1 MPFMHPNRII
11 MTAFFLQPIAFGSW
25 LPQIPGVQERLSLGP
40 AELAVAL
47 LGLPTGILLMLPFAG
62 QLVGRIGSR
71 NTLIFGF
78 PVFLA
83 LVPLPVAAP
92 DIVSLFLLL
101 ALLGIGLST
110 IELGLNVEADVIEKR
125 GTVSIMNRCHGFWS
139 LGIMTGS
146 LVGAGFLALHTS
158 PFIAI
163 SLLSL
168 VLMPVSVIV
177 CRALP
182 VHAAP
187 VAETQPRSSWR
198 LPSPGILGISLFVFG
213 ITMTEGAVAD
223 WSAVYLKDVFQ
234 TTGMATG
241 MGYVVFAMMVSI
253 GRFVGDAAKERFG
266 AVLLARLCL
275 IFAVGGMLLVVTAPV
290 PALVYLGL
298 ASVGLG
304 VSVGFPL
311 AVTASADLGDRPAAE
326 NVAILSFIALL
337 GFLIGPPMIGFV
349 AEVLGLRS
357 GLATLLPPL
366 VVSILL
372 AGLLGRRKLA

>member
-1 MPFMHPNRII
+1 MPMMHPKTAI
-11 MTAFFLQPIAFGSW
+11 MAAFFLQPIAFGSW
-25 LPQIPGVQERLSLGP
+25 LPQIPAVQERLALGP
-40 AELAVAL
+40 AELAIAL

-62 QLVGRIGSR
+62 HLVGRIGSR

-83 LVPLPVAAP
+83 LVPVPVAAP

-101 ALLGIGLST
+101 VLLGVGLST

-146 LVGAGFLALHTS
+146 LIGAGFLAVHTA
-158 PFIAI
+158 PFVAI
-163 SLLSL
+163 GLLSL
-168 VLMPVSVIV
+168 VLMPISVIV

-182 VHAAP
+182 LHEAP
-187 VAETQPRSSWR
+187 VAMAQPRSSWR
-198 LPSPGILGISLFVFG
+198 LPSPAILGISLFVFG

-223 WSAVYLKDVFQ
+223 WSAVYLKDVFE
-234 TTGMATG
+234 TVGMATG
-241 MGYVVFAMMVSI
+241 LGYVMFAMMVSV
-253 GRFVGDAAKERFG
+253 GRFLGDAAKERFG
-266 AVLLARLCL
+266 AVALARLCL
-275 IFAVGGMLLVVTAPV
+275 LFALFGMLMVVTAPATV
-290 PALVYLGL
+290 LVYLGL
-298 ASVGLG
+298 GCVGLG

-349 AEVLGLRS
+349 AQVLGLRS

-366 VVSILL
+366 LLSLLL
-372 AGLLGRRKLA
+372 ASLLSRRKRA

>member
-1 MPFMHPNRII
+1 MPPKPAI
-11 MTAFFLQPIAFGSW
+11 MSAFFLQPIAFGSW
-25 LPQIPGVQERLSLGP
+25 LPQIPGVQERLALGP
-40 AELAVAL
+40 AELAIAL

-125 GTVSIMNRCHGFWS
+125 GTASIMNRCHGFWS

-146 LVGAGFLALHTS
+146 LIGAVFLAIEAP
-158 PFIAI
+158 PFLAI
-163 SLLSL
+163 GLLSL
-168 VLMPVSVIV
+168 LLAPVALVV

-182 VHAAP
+182 SHAAP
-187 VAETQPRSSWR
+187 VAEAEKRSSWR
-198 LPSPGILGISLFVFG
+198 LPGPAILGISLFVFG

-223 WSAVYLKDVFQ
+223 WSAVYLKDVLA
-234 TTGMATG
+234 TSGMATG
-241 MGYVVFAMMVSI
+241 MGYVVFAMMVSL
-253 GRFVGDAAKERFG
+253 GRFLGDGAKERLG
-266 AVLLARLCL
+266 AVVLARICL
-275 IFAVGGMLLVVTAPV
+275 SLSLAGMLLVVVAPV
-290 PALVYLGL
+290 TIIVYLGL
-298 ASVGLG
+298 ACVGLG

-326 NVAILSFIALL
+326 NVAILSFIALF
-337 GFLIGPPMIGFV
+337 GFLVGPPMIGFV
-349 AEVLGLRS
+349 AELAGLRS

-366 VVSILL
+366 ILSMAL
-372 AGLLGRRKLA
+372 AGLLHRRKAA

>member
-1 MPFMHPNRII
+1 MSPKATI

-40 AELAVAL
+40 AELAIAL

-158 PFIAI
+158 PFVAI
-163 SLLSL
+163 GLLSL
-168 VLMPVSVIV
+168 ILMPVSVFV

-187 VAETQPRSSWR
+187 ATDSQPRSSLR

-223 WSAVYLKDVFQ
+223 WSAVYLKDVFS

-241 MGYVVFAMMVSI
+241 MGYVVFAMMVSV
-253 GRFVGDAAKERFG
+253 GRFLGDAAKERFG

-275 IFAVGGMLLVVTAPV
+275 LFALFGMLLVVMAPAT
-290 PALVYLGL
+290 ALVYLGL
-298 ASVGLG
+298 GFVGLG

-337 GFLIGPPMIGFV
+337 GFLVGPPMIGFV
-349 AEVLGLRS
+349 AEGLGLRS

-366 VVSILL
+366 LLSILL
-372 AGLLGRRKLA
+372 AGLLRRRSPG

>member
-1 MPFMHPNRII
+1 MSPKLTI
-11 MTAFFLQPIAFGSW
+11 MAAFFLQPIAFGSW
-25 LPQIPGVQERLSLGP
+25 LPQIPVVQERLSLGP

-125 GTVSIMNRCHGFWS
+125 GTASIMNRCHGFWS

-146 LVGAGFLALHTS
+146 LIGAGFLALQTE

-163 SLLSL
+163 GVLSL
-168 VLMPVSVIV
+168 ILIPVSIVV

-182 VHAAP
+182 LHDAP
-187 VAETQPRSSWR
+187 AVETRVKSSWR
-198 LPSPGILGISLFVFG
+198 LPSPAILGISLFVFG

-223 WSAVYLKDVFQ
+223 WSAVYLKDEFA
-234 TTGMATG
+234 TAGTATG
-241 MGYVVFAMMVSI
+241 MGYVVFAMMVSL
-253 GRFVGDAAKERFG
+253 GRFLGDEAKGRFG
-266 AVLLARLCL
+266 AVMLARLCL
-275 IFAVGGMLLVVTAPV
+275 LFALGGMLLVVTAPAT
-290 PALVYLGL
+290 ALVYVGL
-298 ASVGLG
+298 ACVGLG

-311 AVTASADLGDRPAAE
+311 AVTAAADLGDRPAAE

-337 GFLIGPPMIGFV
+337 GFLVGPPMIGFV
-349 AEVLGLRS
+349 AEWLGLRS

-366 VVSILL
+366 LLSILL
-372 AGLLGRRKLA
+372 AGLLRRRQGA

>member
-1 MPFMHPNRII
+1 MPPKPAI

-25 LPQIPGVQERLSLGP
+25 LPQIPGVQERLALGP
-40 AELAVAL
+40 AELAIAL

-62 QLVGRIGSR
+62 QLVARIGSR

-92 DIVSLFLLL
+92 DIGSLFLLL

-110 IELGLNVEADVIEKR
+110 IELALNVEADVIEKR

-146 LVGAGFLALHTS
+146 LIGAGFLALDVWS
-158 PFIAI
+158 FLAI
-163 SLLSL
+163 GLLSL
-168 VLMPVSVIV
+168 LLAPVALVV

-182 VHAAP
+182 IQAGQADE
-187 VAETQPRSSWR
+187 AEKRSSWSM
-198 LPSPGILGISLFVFG
+198 PSPAILGISLFVFG

-223 WSAVYLKDVFQ
+223 WSAVYLKDIFA
-234 TTGMATG
+234 TSGMATG
-241 MGYVVFAMMVSI
+241 MGYVVFAMLVSV
-253 GRFVGDAAKERFG
+253 GRFLGDAAKERLG
-266 AVLLARLCL
+266 AVVLARICL
-275 IFAVGGMLLVVTAPV
+275 SLSLAGMLLVVVAPV
-290 PALVYLGL
+290 TTIVYLGL
-298 ASVGLG
+298 ACVGLG

-326 NVAILSFIALL
+326 NVAILSFIALF
-337 GFLIGPPMIGFV
+337 GFLVGPPMIGFV
-349 AEVLGLRS
+349 AELAGLRS

-366 VVSILL
+366 VLSILL
-372 AGLLGRRKLA
+372 AGLLRRRKAA

>member
-1 MPFMHPNRII
+1 MPPKPAI
-11 MTAFFLQPIAFGSW
+11 MSAFFLQPIAFGSW
-25 LPQIPGVQERLSLGP
+25 LPQIPGVQERLALGP

-47 LGLPTGILLMLPFAG
+47 LGLPTGILLMLSFAG

-71 NTLIFGF
+71 NTLIYGF

-125 GTVSIMNRCHGFWS
+125 GTASIMNRCHGFWS

-146 LVGAGFLALHTS
+146 LIGAVFLAIEAS
-158 PFIAI
+158 PFLAI
-163 SLLSL
+163 GLLSL
-168 VLMPVSVIV
+168 LLAPVALVV

-182 VHAAP
+182 AHAAP
-187 VAETQPRSSWR
+187 VAEAEKRPSWR
-198 LPSPGILGISLFVFG
+198 LPGPAILGISLFVFG

-223 WSAVYLKDVFQ
+223 WSAVYLKDIFA
-234 TTGMATG
+234 TSGMATG
-241 MGYVVFAMMVSI
+241 MGYVVFAMMVSL
-253 GRFVGDAAKERFG
+253 GRFLGDAAKERFG
-266 AVLLARLCL
+266 PVILARICL
-275 IFAVGGMLLVVTAPV
+275 SLSLAGMLLVVVAPV
-290 PALVYLGL
+290 TTIVYLGL
-298 ASVGLG
+298 ACVGLG

-326 NVAILSFIALL
+326 NVAILSFIALF
-337 GFLIGPPMIGFV
+337 GFLVGPPMIGFV
-349 AEVLGLRS
+349 AELSGLRS

-366 VVSILL
+366 ILSMAL
-372 AGLLGRRKLA
+372 AGLLRRRKVA

>member
-1 MPFMHPNRII
+1 MSPKFAI

-25 LPQIPGVQERLSLGP
+25 LPQIPAVQERLSLGP
-40 AELAVAL
+40 AELAIAL
-47 LGLPTGILLMLPFAG
+47 LGLPTGILLTLPFAG
-62 QLVGRIGSR
+62 RLVGRIGSR

-78 PVFLA
+78 PAFLA

-146 LVGAGFLALHTS
+146 LIGAGFLAVETS
-158 PFIAI
+158 AFVAI
-163 SLLSL
+163 GLLSIGL
-168 VLMPVSVIV
+168 VPISVLI

-182 VHAAP
+182 LHAPAS
-187 VAETQPRSSWR
+187 AETGGRSSWR
-198 LPSPGILGISLFVFG
+198 MPSPAILGISLFVFG

-223 WSAVYLKDVFQ
+223 WSAVYLKDVFA
-234 TTGMATG
+234 TTGVATG
-241 MGYVVFAMMVSI
+241 LGYVVFAMMVSA
-253 GRFVGDAAKERFG
+253 GRFLGDAAKERLG
-266 AVLLARLCL
+266 AVALARLCL
-275 IFAVGGMLLVVTAPV
+275 LFALGGMLLVVTAPV
-290 PALVYLGL
+290 TGLVYLGL
-298 ASVGLG
+298 GCVGLG

-311 AVTASADLGDRPAAE
+311 AVTASADLGDRPPAE

-366 VVSILL
+366 LLSILL
-372 AGLLGRRKLA
+372 AGLLRRRQKG

>member
-1 MPFMHPNRII
+1 MSPKAII

-25 LPQIPGVQERLSLGP
+25 LPQISGVQERLSLGP
-40 AELAVAL
+40 AELAIAL

-71 NTLIFGF
+71 NTLIYGF

-101 ALLGIGLST
+101 VLLGVGLST

-139 LGIMTGS
+139 LGIMIGS
-146 LVGAGFLALHTS
+146 LIGAAFLALHTS
-158 PFIAI
+158 PFMAI
-163 SLLSL
+163 GLLSL
-168 VLMPVSVIV
+168 VLMPVSVFV

-187 VAETQPRSSWR
+187 PMESRPRSSWR
-198 LPSPGILGISLFVFG
+198 LPSPGILGISLFVVG

-223 WSAVYLKDVFQ
+223 WSAVYLKDVFE

-241 MGYVVFAMMVSI
+241 MGYVVFAMMVSA
-253 GRFVGDAAKERFG
+253 GRFLGDAAKERFG
-266 AVLLARLCL
+266 AVALARLCL
-275 IFAVGGMLLVVTAPV
+275 LFALFGMLFVVMAPAT
-290 PALVYLGL
+290 ALVYLGL
-298 ASVGLG
+298 ALVGLG

-337 GFLIGPPMIGFV
+337 GFLVGPPMIGFV
-349 AEVLGLRS
+349 AEGLGLRS

-366 VVSILL
+366 LLSILL
-372 AGLLGRRKLA
+372 AGLLRRRSQG

>member
-1 MPFMHPNRII
+1 MSPKLTI
-11 MTAFFLQPIAFGSW
+11 MAAFFLQPIAFGSW
-25 LPQIPGVQERLSLGP
+25 LPQIPVVQERLSLGP

-47 LGLPTGILLMLPFAG
+47 LGLPIGILLMLPFAG

-101 ALLGIGLST
+101 VLLGVGLST

-125 GTVSIMNRCHGFWS
+125 GTASIMNRCHGFWS

-146 LVGAGFLALHTS
+146 LIGAGFLALQTE
-158 PFIAI
+158 PFVAI
-163 SLLSL
+163 GVLSL
-168 VLMPVSVIV
+168 ILIPVSIVV

-182 VHAAP
+182 LHDAP
-187 VAETQPRSSWR
+187 AVGATVKSSWR
-198 LPSPGILGISLFVFG
+198 LPSPAILGISLFVFG

-223 WSAVYLKDVFQ
+223 WSAVYLKDVFA
-234 TTGMATG
+234 TAGMATG
-241 MGYVVFAMMVSI
+241 MGYVVFAMMVSL
-253 GRFVGDAAKERFG
+253 GRFLGDEAKERFG
-266 AVLLARLCL
+266 AVMLARLCL
-275 IFAVGGMLLVVTAPV
+275 LFAFAGMLLVVTAPAA
-290 PALVYLGL
+290 ALVYLGL
-298 ASVGLG
+298 ACVGLG

-311 AVTASADLGDRPAAE
+311 AVTAAADLGDRPAAE

-337 GFLIGPPMIGFV
+337 GFLVGPPMIGFV
-349 AEVLGLRS
+349 AEGLGLRS

-366 VVSILL
+366 LLSILL
-372 AGLLGRRKLA
+372 AGLLRRRQGA

>member
-1 MPFMHPNRII
+1 MPPKPAI
-11 MTAFFLQPIAFGSW
+11 MSAFFLQPIAFGSW
-25 LPQIPGVQERLSLGP
+25 LPQIPGVQERLALGP

-71 NTLIFGF
+71 NTLIYGF

-125 GTVSIMNRCHGFWS
+125 GTASIMNRCHGFWS

-146 LVGAGFLALHTS
+146 LIGAVFLAIEAP
-158 PFIAI
+158 PFLAI
-163 SLLSL
+163 GLLSL
-168 VLMPVSVIV
+168 LLAPVALVV

-182 VHAAP
+182 AHAAP
-187 VAETQPRSSWR
+187 VAEAEKRSSWR
-198 LPSPGILGISLFVFG
+198 LPGPAILGISLFVFG

-223 WSAVYLKDVFQ
+223 WSAVYLKDVLA
-234 TTGMATG
+234 TSGMATG
-241 MGYVVFAMMVSI
+241 MGYVVFAMMVSL
-253 GRFVGDAAKERFG
+253 GRFLGDGAKERLG
-266 AVLLARLCL
+266 AVVLARICL
-275 IFAVGGMLLVVTAPV
+275 SLSLAGMLLVVVAPV
-290 PALVYLGL
+290 TIIVYLGL
-298 ASVGLG
+298 ACVGLG

-326 NVAILSFIALL
+326 NVAILSFIALF
-337 GFLIGPPMIGFV
+337 GFLVGPPMIGFV
-349 AEVLGLRS
+349 AELAGLRS

-366 VVSILL
+366 ILSMAL
-372 AGLLGRRKLA
+372 AGLLRRRKAA

>member
-1 MPFMHPNRII
+1 MSPKLLI
-11 MTAFFLQPIAFGSW
+11 MTAFFLQPVAFGSW
-25 LPQIPGVQERLSLGP
+25 LPQIPGVQERLALGP
-40 AELAVAL
+40 AELAIAL

-78 PVFLA
+78 PVFLV

-146 LVGAGFLALHTS
+146 LIGAGFLALEAS
-158 PFIAI
+158 GFVAI
-163 SLLSL
+163 GLLSL
-168 VLMPVSVIV
+168 VLVPISIAV

-182 VHAAP
+182 VHQPAQT
-187 VAETQPRSSWR
+187 ETRPRSPWR
-198 LPSPGILGISLFVFG
+198 RPSPAILGISLFVFG

-223 WSAVYLKDVFQ
+223 WSAVYLKDVFA

-241 MGYVVFAMMVSI
+241 MGYVVFAMMVSV
-253 GRFVGDAAKERFG
+253 GRFAGDSAKQRFG
-266 AVLLARLCL
+266 AVMLARLCL
-275 IFAVGGMLLVVTAPV
+275 IFALGGMLLVVTAPV
-290 PALVYLGL
+290 TLLVYLGL

-311 AVTASADLGDRPAAE
+311 AVTAAADLGDRPAAE

-337 GFLIGPPMIGFV
+337 GFLVGPPLIGFV
-349 AEVLGLRS
+349 AEVLDLRS

-366 VVSILL
+366 LLSILL
-372 AGLLGRRKLA
+372 ASLLRRRERA

>member
-1 MPFMHPNRII
+1 MS
-11 MTAFFLQPIAFGSW
+11 AFFLQPIAFGSW

-40 AELAVAL
+40 AELAIAL

-78 PVFLA
+78 PMFLA

-146 LVGAGFLALHTS
+146 LVGAGFLVLHTS
-158 PFIAI
+158 PFVAI
-163 SLLSL
+163 GLLSL

-182 VHAAP
+182 VHVAP
-187 VAETQPRSSWR
+187 ITKTQPRSSWR

-234 TTGMATG
+234 TSGMATG
-241 MGYVVFAMMVSI
+241 MGYVVFAAMVSV
-253 GRFVGDAAKERFG
+253 GRFLGDAAKERFG

-275 IFAVGGMLLVVTAPV
+275 IFALGGMLLVVTAPV
-290 PALVYLGL
+290 TALVYVGL

-366 VVSILL
+366 VLSILL
-372 AGLLGRRKLA
+372 AGLLGRRKPV

>member
-1 MPFMHPNRII
+1 MPPKPAI

-25 LPQIPGVQERLSLGP
+25 LPQIPGVQERLALGP
-40 AELAVAL
+40 AELAIAL

-101 ALLGIGLST
+101 MLLGIGLST
-110 IELGLNVEADVIEKR
+110 IELALNVEADVIEKR

-146 LVGAGFLALHTS
+146 LIGAGFLTLDVS
-158 PFIAI
+158 SFLAI
-163 SLLSL
+163 GLLSL
-168 VLMPVSVIV
+168 LLAPVALVV

-182 VHAAP
+182 IQAGQAVE
-187 VAETQPRSSWR
+187 AEKRSSWR
-198 LPSPGILGISLFVFG
+198 MPSPAILGISLFVFG
-213 ITMTEGAVAD
+213 ITMTEGAIAD
-223 WSAVYLKDVFQ
+223 WSAVYLKDIFA
-234 TTGMATG
+234 TSGMATG
-241 MGYVVFAMMVSI
+241 MGYVVFAMLVSV
-253 GRFVGDAAKERFG
+253 GRFLGDAAKERLG
-266 AVLLARLCL
+266 AVVLARICL
-275 IFAVGGMLLVVTAPV
+275 SLSLAGMLLVVVAPV
-290 PALVYLGL
+290 TTIVYLGI
-298 ASVGLG
+298 ACVGLG

-326 NVAILSFIALL
+326 NVAILSFIALF
-337 GFLIGPPMIGFV
+337 GFLVGPPMIGFV
-349 AEVLGLRS
+349 AELAGLRS

-366 VVSILL
+366 VLSILL
-372 AGLLGRRKLA
+372 AGLLRRRKAA

>member
-1 MPFMHPNRII
+1 MPPKLAI

-25 LPQIPGVQERLSLGP
+25 LPQIPGVQERLALGP
-40 AELAVAL
+40 AELAIAL

-71 NTLIFGF
+71 NTLLYGF

-101 ALLGIGLST
+101 VLLGMGLST
-110 IELGLNVEADVIEKR
+110 IELGLNVEADIIEKR
-125 GTVSIMNRCHGFWS
+125 GSASIMNRCHGFWS

-146 LVGAGFLALHTS
+146 LIGAGFLALHTS
-158 PFIAI
+158 PALAI
-163 SLLSL
+163 GLLSL
-168 VLMPVSVIV
+168 LLVPIAFVV

-182 VHAAP
+182 LHEVPAAE
-187 VAETQPRSSWR
+187 AQPPSSWR

-223 WSAVYLKDVFQ
+223 WSAVYLKDVFS
-234 TTGMATG
+234 TSGMATG
-241 MGYVVFAMMVSI
+241 MGYVVFAMMVSV
-253 GRFVGDAAKERFG
+253 GRFLGDAAKERFG
-266 AVLLARLCL
+266 PVVLARICL
-275 IFAVGGMLLVVTAPV
+275 SFSLAGMLLVVVAPV
-290 PALVYLGL
+290 TAIVYLGL
-298 ASVGLG
+298 GCVGLG

-326 NVAILSFIALL
+326 NVAILSFIALF
-337 GFLIGPPMIGFV
+337 GFLVGPPMIGFV
-349 AEVLGLRS
+349 AELSGLRS
-357 GLATLLPPL
+357 GLAMLLPPL
-366 VVSILL
+366 LLSMLL
-372 AGLLGRRKLA
+372 AGLLRRRNSA

>member
-163 SLLSL
+163 GLLSL

-177 CRALP
+177 SRALP

-241 MGYVVFAMMVSI
+241 MGYVVFAMMVSV

-275 IFAVGGMLLVVTAPV
+275 IFALVGMLLVVTAPV

-366 VVSILL
+366 VLSILL

>member
-1 MPFMHPNRII
+1 MPPKPAI
-11 MTAFFLQPIAFGSW
+11 MSAFFLQPIAFGSW
-25 LPQIPGVQERLSLGP
+25 LPQIPGVQERLALGP
-40 AELAVAL
+40 AELAIAL

-71 NTLIFGF
+71 NTLIYGF

-125 GTVSIMNRCHGFWS
+125 GTASIMNRCHGFWS

-146 LVGAGFLALHTS
+146 LIGAVFLAIEAP
-158 PFIAI
+158 PFLAI
-163 SLLSL
+163 GLLSL
-168 VLMPVSVIV
+168 LLAPVALVV

-182 VHAAP
+182 AHAAP
-187 VAETQPRSSWR
+187 VAEAEMRSSWR
-198 LPSPGILGISLFVFG
+198 LPGPAILGISLFVFG

-223 WSAVYLKDVFQ
+223 WSAVYLKDVLA
-234 TTGMATG
+234 TSGMATG
-241 MGYVVFAMMVSI
+241 MGYVIFAMMVSV
-253 GRFVGDAAKERFG
+253 GRFLGDAAKVRFG
-266 AVLLARLCL
+266 PVILARICL
-275 IFAVGGMLLVVTAPV
+275 SLSLAGMVLVVVAPV
-290 PALVYLGL
+290 TTIVYLGL
-298 ASVGLG
+298 ACVGLG

-326 NVAILSFIALL
+326 NVAILSFIALF
-337 GFLIGPPMIGFV
+337 GFLVGPPMIGFV
-349 AEVLGLRS
+349 AELAGLRS

-366 VVSILL
+366 ILSIAL
-372 AGLLGRRKLA
+372 AGFLRRRKVA

>member
-1 MPFMHPNRII
+1 MPPKPAI
-11 MTAFFLQPIAFGSW
+11 MTAFFLQPIAFGCW
-25 LPQIPGVQERLSLGP
+25 LPQIPGVQERFALGP
-40 AELAVAL
+40 AELAIAL

-125 GTVSIMNRCHGFWS
+125 GTASIMNRCHGFWS

-146 LVGAGFLALHTS
+146 LIGAVFLAIEAP
-158 PFIAI
+158 PFLAI
-163 SLLSL
+163 GLLSL
-168 VLMPVSVIV
+168 LLAPVALVV

-182 VHAAP
+182 AHAAP
-187 VAETQPRSSWR
+187 VAEAEKRSSWR
-198 LPSPGILGISLFVFG
+198 LPGPAILGISLFVFG

-223 WSAVYLKDVFQ
+223 WSAVYLKDVLA
-234 TTGMATG
+234 TSGMATG
-241 MGYVVFAMMVSI
+241 MGYVVFAMMVSL
-253 GRFVGDAAKERFG
+253 GRFLGDGAKERLG
-266 AVLLARLCL
+266 AVVLARICL
-275 IFAVGGMLLVVTAPV
+275 SLSLAGMLLVVVAPV
-290 PALVYLGL
+290 TIIVYLGL
-298 ASVGLG
+298 ACVGLG

-326 NVAILSFIALL
+326 NVAILSFIALF
-337 GFLIGPPMIGFV
+337 GFLVGPPLIGFV
-349 AEVLGLRS
+349 AELAGLRS

-366 VVSILL
+366 ILSMAL
-372 AGLLGRRKLA
+372 AGLLRRRKAA

>member
-1 MPFMHPNRII
+1 MSPKLII
-11 MTAFFLQPIAFGSW
+11 MAAFFLQPIAFGSW
-25 LPQIPGVQERLSLGP
+25 LPQIPSVQERLALGP
-40 AELAVAL
+40 AELAIAL

-78 PVFLA
+78 PVFLV

-125 GTVSIMNRCHGFWS
+125 GRVSIMNRCHGFWS

-146 LVGAGFLALHTS
+146 LIGAGFLALQTS
-158 PFIAI
+158 AVVAI
-163 SLLSL
+163 GLLSL
-168 VLMPVSVIV
+168 LLVPVSVIV
-177 CRALP
+177 CRLLP
-182 VHAAP
+182 LHETP
-187 VAETQPRSSWR
+187 SAETQGRSSWQM
-198 LPSPGILGISLFVFG
+198 PSPGILGISLFVFG

-223 WSAVYLKDVFQ
+223 WSAVYLKDVFA
-234 TTGMATG
+234 TEGMATG
-241 MGYVVFAMMVSI
+241 MGYVVFAMMVSL
-253 GRFVGDAAKERFG
+253 GRFLGDRAKERIG
-266 AVLLARLCL
+266 PVYLARLCL
-275 IFAVGGMLLVVTAPV
+275 LLAFCGMLLVVTAPLTT
-290 PALVYLGL
+290 LVYLGL
-298 ASVGLG
+298 ACVGLG

-349 AEVLGLRS
+349 AEVFDLRS

-366 VVSILL
+366 LLSILL
-372 AGLLGRRKLA
+372 AGLLRRRQGA

>member
-163 SLLSL
+163 GLLSL

-241 MGYVVFAMMVSI
+241 MGYVVFAMMVSV

-275 IFAVGGMLLVVTAPV
+275 IFALVGMLLVVTAPV

-366 VVSILL
+366 VLSILL

>member
-1 MPFMHPNRII
+1 

-25 LPQIPGVQERLSLGP
+25 LPQIPAVQERLSLGP
-40 AELAVAL
+40 AELAIAL
-47 LGLPTGILLMLPFAG
+47 LGLPTGILLTLPFAG
-62 QLVGRIGSR
+62 RLVGRIGSR

-78 PVFLA
+78 PAFLA

-146 LVGAGFLALHTS
+146 LIGAGFLALETS
-158 PFIAI
+158 PFVAI
-163 SLLSL
+163 GLLSIGL
-168 VLMPVSVIV
+168 VPISALI

-182 VHAAP
+182 LHEPASV
-187 VAETQPRSSWR
+187 ETGERSSWR
-198 LPSPGILGISLFVFG
+198 MPSPAILGISLFVFG
-213 ITMTEGAVAD
+213 ITMTEGALAD
-223 WSAVYLKDVFQ
+223 WSAVYLKDVFA
-234 TTGMATG
+234 TTGVATG
-241 MGYVVFAMMVSI
+241 LGYVVFAMMVSA
-253 GRFVGDAAKERFG
+253 GRFLGDAAKERLG
-266 AVLLARLCL
+266 AVALARLCL
-275 IFAVGGMLLVVTAPV
+275 FFALGGMLLVVTAPV
-290 PALVYLGL
+290 TGLVYLGL
-298 ASVGLG
+298 GCVGLG

-311 AVTASADLGDRPAAE
+311 AVTASADLGDRPPAE

-366 VVSILL
+366 LLSILL
-372 AGLLGRRKLA
+372 AGLLRRRQKG

>member
-1 MPFMHPNRII
+1 MSPKSTI

-40 AELAVAL
+40 AELAIAL

-101 ALLGIGLST
+101 VLLGIGLST

-158 PFIAI
+158 PLVAI
-163 SLLSL
+163 GLLSL

-177 CRALP
+177 CRVLP

-241 MGYVVFAMMVSI
+241 MGYVVFAMMVSV
-253 GRFVGDAAKERFG
+253 GRFLGDAAKERFG

-275 IFAVGGMLLVVTAPV
+275 LFALGGMLLVVTAPV

-366 VVSILL
+366 VLSILL
-372 AGLLGRRKLA
+372 AGLLGCRKVA

>member
-163 SLLSL
+163 GLLSL

-241 MGYVVFAMMVSI
+241 MGYVVFAMMVSV

-275 IFAVGGMLLVVTAPV
+275 IFALVGMLLVVTAPV

>member
-1 MPFMHPNRII
+1 MSPKFTI

-40 AELAVAL
+40 AELAIAL

-78 PVFLA
+78 PVFLV

-101 ALLGIGLST
+101 VVLGIGLST

-125 GTVSIMNRCHGFWS
+125 GAASIMNRCHGFWS

-158 PFIAI
+158 PFLAI
-163 SLLSL
+163 GLLSL

-187 VAETQPRSSWR
+187 VSETQPRSSWR

-223 WSAVYLKDVFQ
+223 WSAVYLKDVFA

-241 MGYVVFAMMVSI
+241 MGYVVFAMMVSV
-253 GRFVGDAAKERFG
+253 GRFLGDAAKERFG

-275 IFAVGGMLLVVTAPV
+275 LFALGGMLLVVTAPV
-290 PALVYLGL
+290 QALVYLGL

-366 VVSILL
+366 LLSILL
-372 AGLLGRRKLA
+372 AGLLGRRKAA

>member
-1 MPFMHPNRII
+1 MPPKLAI

-25 LPQIPGVQERLSLGP
+25 LPQIPGVQERLALGP
-40 AELAVAL
+40 AELAIAL

-71 NTLIFGF
+71 NTLLYGF

-101 ALLGIGLST
+101 VLLGMGLST
-110 IELGLNVEADVIEKR
+110 IELGLNVEADIIEKR
-125 GTVSIMNRCHGFWS
+125 GSASIMNRCHGFWS

-146 LVGAGFLALHTS
+146 LIGAGFLALHTS
-158 PFIAI
+158 PALAI
-163 SLLSL
+163 GLLSL
-168 VLMPVSVIV
+168 LLVPVAFVV

-182 VHAAP
+182 LHEMPA
-187 VAETQPRSSWR
+187 AETQPRSSWR

-223 WSAVYLKDVFQ
+223 WSAVYLKDVFS
-234 TTGMATG
+234 TSGMATG
-241 MGYVVFAMMVSI
+241 MGYVVFAMMVSV
-253 GRFVGDAAKERFG
+253 GRFLGDAAKERFG
-266 AVLLARLCL
+266 PVVLARICL
-275 IFAVGGMLLVVTAPV
+275 SFSLAGMLLVVVAPV
-290 PALVYLGL
+290 TAIVYLGL
-298 ASVGLG
+298 GCVGLG

-326 NVAILSFIALL
+326 NVAILSFIALF
-337 GFLIGPPMIGFV
+337 GFLVGPPMIGFV
-349 AEVLGLRS
+349 AELSGLRS
-357 GLATLLPPL
+357 GLAMLLPPL
-366 VVSILL
+366 LLSMLL
-372 AGLLGRRKLA
+372 AGLLRRGHSA